1 MWDIIRDSTFGQC
14 LRLASEGKLAGYPEE
29 QPGFRIPAGSL
40 EPSASSSFTSSSN
53 GELIGDPEKVNEESN
68 LTVIGWYSENDP
80 ENPHNWPSRK
90 KLWVAMLLFV
100 YTFSVYIGSSLYT
113 ASEPDIMRIYG
124 VGDEVAELGLTI
136 YVLGY
141 GLGPMLFSPLSE
153 IPAVGR
159 TLPYTVTYFLF
170 VILCIPMALVDN
182 IADILI
188 VRFLLGFFGSPC
200 LATAG
205 ASYGDFYG
213 ANEMPYV
220 IALWGG
226 GATLGPD
233 FKALGPLVAGFAVEK
248 MGWRWS
254 SWELLW
260 LSAPT
265 MVIMFFSMPETS
277 SDNILLRRARR
288 LRAQTGRTDIRSES
302 EIRQSKMSPR
312 AITFN
317 ALIKPWEINALD
329 PAVLFSTFYTALTY
343 AIYYSFFESFPLVYR
358 DMYGFTLGEQGLAFL
373 AVLCGL
379 CVAVG
384 LLCAYFYFIA
394 PKQLGKLDPV
404 PPEARIWPG
413 LFATWLIPTGL
424 YIFAWTST
432 PSIHWIVSLVGIAIS
447 MCGVFIITQCMFI
460 YLPFTYPRYAGSLFA
475 ANGLARSLLA
485 GASILFSRPMFEGIK
500 VSGGVTLLASL
511 SVLCIVARLRERSR
525 FTGM

>member
-14 LRLASEGKLAGYPEE
+14 LRLASGGMLAGYPED
-29 QPGFRIPAGSL
+29 QPGFQLPAGSL
-40 EPSASSSFTSSSN
+40 EPSTSSSSTSSSN
-53 GELIGDPEKVNEESN
+53 GELIGDPEKGNKESN
-68 LTVIGWYSENDP
+68 PLVIGWYGENDP
-80 ENPHNWPSRK
+80 ENPHNWSCRK

-113 ASEPDIMRIYG
+113 ASEPDVMRIYG
-124 VGDEVAELGLTI
+124 VGDEVAELGLTM
-136 YVLGY
+136 YVLAY

-153 IPAVGR
+153 IPAV
-159 TLPYTVTYFLF
+159 
-170 VILCIPMALVDN
+170 
-182 IADILI
+182 
-188 VRFLLGFFGSPC
+188 
-200 LATAG
+200 AG

-213 ANEMPYV
+213 AKEMPYV

-226 GATLGPD
+226 GATLGP
-233 FKALGPLVAGFAVEK
+233 ALGPLVAGFAVEK

-265 MVIMFFSMPETS
+265 MVIMFLSMPETS

-288 LRAQTGRTDIRSES
+288 LRTQTGHIDIKSES

-384 LLCAYFYFIA
+384 LLCAYFYFFA

-413 LFATWLIPTGL
+413 LFATWLIPIGL
-424 YIFAWTST
+424 YIFAWTSS

-475 ANGLARSLLA
+475 ANGFARSLLA
-485 GASILFSRPMFEGIK
+485 GASILFSRPMFQGIK

-511 SVLCIVARLRERSR
+511 SVFCIVGMFLLYFFGARLRERSR
-525 FTGM
+525 FTGL